1 MLLCRLHILKKSVF
15 ASNRIHFFYS
25 LKFVQFE
32 YFTRRK
38 KYGIIEHIINCAFLT
53 VSEIYCK
60 ILNWYFSQIA
70 KQKEGPHDDKHTPHH
85 RRMSLYAAEEYRLQC
100 SVP

>member
-1 MLLCRLHILKKSVF
+1 MLLCHLHILKNPFLHQTESTF
-15 ASNRIHFFYS
+15 LFM
-25 LKFVQFE
+25 KFVQFE

-38 KYGIIEHIINCAFLT
+38 IWYNRTYHKLCISYSFG
-53 VSEIYCK
+53 IYCK

-85 RRMSLYAAEEYRLQC
+85 RRMSLYAAGGIPPAMRPCLE
-100 SVP
+100 

>member
-1 MLLCRLHILKKSVF
+1 M
-15 ASNRIHFFYS
+15 
-25 LKFVQFE
+25 KFVQFE

-53 VSEIYCK
+53 VSEFTARYSTGI
-60 ILNWYFSQIA
+60 FSQIA

-85 RRMSLYAAEEYRLQC
+85 RRMSLYAAGGIPNL
-100 SVP
+100 